1 MSTRRG
7 KPHSSLNLKSLGSI
21 EVEGKTIAISSLF
34 EIDEED
40 LDREYRE
47 QSALYAYFITKTSEA
62 DDLHAQAVT
71 NKELVYAQADE
82 YFRSKFRDLGIKV
95 TEKGVESSIIQDE
108 EYGEALD
115 KERKTKLQHT
125 ILKGIVRAMEQR
137 ANMLISLGAHRR
149 AELDMTNMTINRTKH
164 DDDVGEL
171 KTRLRRMSKK
181 R

>member
-1 MSTRRG
+1 M
-7 KPHSSLNLKSLGSI
+7 
-21 EVEGKTIAISSLF
+21 F

-82 YFRSKFRDLGIKV
+82 YFRQKSDSLGVKV
-95 TEKGVESSIIQDE
+95 TEKRIESLIIQDE
-108 EYGEALD
+108 EYGNALD
-115 KERKTKLQHT
+115 NERKTKLQHT

-149 AELDMTNMTINRTKH
+149 AELDMTNMTIKRTDH

-171 KTRLRRMSKK
+171 KSRLRRMNRK